1 VSRLV
6 LSILL
11 VLLLVPAASSAD
23 YDPTQLGDLPP
34 GEQYR
39 QLSLIILMAA
49 GAAPGLLDVI
59 EWEGA
64 PPGTILS
71 PDDYRTPLFRIVDQ
85 ESMLAG
91 AAYLLRYAQTS
102 AAQIQ
107 QRLDTI
113 AGANPVLI
121 SMLDFNALK
130 EDAIVIRNA
139 IADAIEFSDLADA
152 EPVRQQL
159 LDYRARTLRIRNV
172 MEYEAF
178 EAELE
183 RLTRDAIASVSGK
196 QDAYQRMFDEEVDTK
211 AFERHFDA
219 ANYIYNRSEKFDVR
233 AGKLTEEIMQSVILA
248 EAQPDEAMSTERL
261 DDLRLESGWA

>member
-1 VSRLV
+1 VSRRV
-6 LSILL
+6 LNIVL
-11 VLLLVPAASSAD
+11 VLLLAPAVSTAD
-23 YDPTQLGDLPP
+23 YDPAQLGELPP

-39 QLSLIILMAA
+39 QLSLIVLMAA
-49 GAAPGLLDVI
+49 GAAPELLDAI
-59 EWEGA
+59 EGEGA
-64 PPGTILS
+64 TPGTILG

-91 AAYLLRYAQTS
+91 AAYLLRYARTG
-102 AAQIQ
+102 AVDIQ
-107 QRLDTI
+107 RRLDTI
-113 AGANPVLI
+113 ESANPVLI

-139 IADAIEFSDLADA
+139 IADSIDFSGLAGVGPA
-152 EPVRQQL
+152 QQQL

-178 EAELE
+178 EAELD

-211 AFERHFDA
+211 AFDRHFDA
-219 ANYIYNRSEKFDVR
+219 GNYIYNRSEKFNVR

-248 EAQPDEAMSTERL
+248 EAQPDK
-261 DDLRLESGWA
+261 D